1 MIGGDAFMENGKESI
16 DGLQD
21 IIDLFTKGGEKFFEE
36 LGTFNLMVSGKPG
49 VGKSTL
55 INAVFR
61 EDFAKT
67 AIGEPCTQKIER
79 YKKDG
84 CPWTIYDTP
93 GFELNNEAQ
102 NSIDDVKHFIQ
113 SKQSSTDE
121 AVHCL
126 WYCVL
131 TESKR
136 FEEAEKK
143 FIDEV
148 ADLGIPV
155 IIVLTRAYFE
165 EDAEELKSVIEKLRP
180 RSKKTVIVLAE
191 SKGRI
196 SAYGIEEL
204 MEITRQVLPE
214 GVQRAYAN
222 ALDAKYKQ
230 ARMIKRAEAEK
241 IIKQTQVA
249 SSAAAL
255 SPIPMSD
262 AALLI
267 PIEISMMARI
277 TAVYG
282 VDLTGHLI
290 KTIATALASIG
301 GASLAGRTIVSNLL
315 KFIPGAGTA
324 IGGAIAAATA
334 AALTG
339 MIGHVYIALMEQICD
354 GGMNIGEIDS
364 DKVKDFFKS
373 EMEKAKNDAEN
384 MSGQILPLCRTESA
398 AEGVQNNVKAD

>member
-1 MIGGDAFMENGKESI
+1 MENGKESI

-21 IIDLFTKGGEKFFEE
+21 IIDLFTKGGEKFLEE

-67 AIGEPCTQKIER
+67 AIGEPCTQEIQR

-84 CPWTIYDTP
+84 CPLTIYDTP

-102 NSIDDVKHFIQ
+102 KSIDAVKRFIQ
-113 SKQSSTDE
+113 SERSSTDE

-155 IIVLTRAYFE
+155 IIVLTRSYFE

-196 SAYGIEEL
+196 RAYGIEEL
-204 MEITRQVLPE
+204 LEITRQVLPE
-214 GVQRAYAN
+214 GAKRAYAN

-230 ARMIKRAEAEK
+230 AMKIKRAEAEK
-241 IIKQTQVA
+241 IIKQTQAA
-249 SSAAAL
+249 SFGAAFI
-255 SPIPMSD
+255 PIPMSD
-262 AALLI
+262 AVALI

-282 VDLTGHLI
+282 VDLTEHLI
-290 KTIATALASIG
+290 KTIATSLVSIG
-301 GASLAGRTIVSNLL
+301 GATFAGRAIVSNLL
-315 KFIPGAGTA
+315 KFIPGVGTA
-324 IGGAIAAATA
+324 IGGAIGGATA
-334 AALTG
+334 TALTW
-339 MIGHVYIALMEQICD
+339 MIGQAYIALMEHICE
-354 GGMNIGEIDS
+354 GGVNIEEISS
-364 DKVKDFFKS
+364 DKVKDFLEN
-373 EMEKAKNDAEN
+373 EMQKAKND
-384 MSGQILPLCRTESA
+384 
-398 AEGVQNNVKAD
+398 D